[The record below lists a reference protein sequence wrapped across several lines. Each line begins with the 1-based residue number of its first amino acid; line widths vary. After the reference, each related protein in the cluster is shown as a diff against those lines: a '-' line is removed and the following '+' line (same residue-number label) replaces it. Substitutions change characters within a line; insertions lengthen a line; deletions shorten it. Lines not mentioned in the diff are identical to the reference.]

1 MNFSVVKFS
10 YFRNSL
16 YKGFPLQIQSNLRKM
31 VESIEKNNLV
41 QSSSSPTS
49 SSTEDSEEYKVLA
62 EELAILATE
71 LETKCLE
78 VQSYKENF
86 EVLQNDCAERTSE
99 LERFNSQLQKAKL
112 DGNTAVEKLKKS
124 EEDLAQIKEKNAQLS
139 DELLNKSRQ
148 VSKRK
153 LVTES
158 WTLTFTAAKLSTY
171 LFQIAAIENSGGSS
185 HGTASGSDAKV
196 QQLQQ
201 KCDLLQKKLDAA
213 SVASLGSSAPTGKT
227 FFFSRPIM
235 GWEI

>member
-1 MNFSVVKFS
+1 MDLIFYQWFSRKPVEICTSYVIVRHNLTQIDFKRVVVRTIATHYSISAILLPAYQIQKFYFSVVKFS

-16 YKGFPLQIQSNLRKM
+16 YKGFLLQIQSNLRKM

-78 VQSYKENF
+78 VQSFKENF

-158 WTLTFTAAKLSTY
+158 
-171 LFQIAAIENSGGSS
+171 
-185 HGTASGSDAKV
+185 
-196 QQLQQ
+196 
-201 KCDLLQKKLDAA
+201 
-213 SVASLGSSAPTGKT
+213 
-227 FFFSRPIM
+227 
-235 GWEI
+235 